1 MYKKNGGKINRY
13 DSFVQNKMSVIVKK
27 PNNTNDAN
35 KKPGSKASYEDASPE
50 PSFPKINTA
59 NENAQLD
66 AELDRILFL
75 K

>member
-1 MYKKNGGKINRY
+1 
-13 DSFVQNKMSVIVKK
+13 MSVIVKK

-35 KKPGSKASYEDASPE
+35 KKPGLKASYEDASPE